1 MENTNPNA
9 AVLDE
14 ALESQRIDSDSVLQ
28 QGTQIPNVSDE
39 YRNTNTFEIVTKVGF
54 LLGVPDKYLLADGS
68 LYDHDIY
75 NEMAANRSSRIIRNL
90 CSLRAII
97 ERRFKDIRVEM
108 TTNYKGLTQIPD
120 IIPTQLMNDL
130 FKDSVHLKT
139 TNVTKLVDVIVDINR
154 LINDRINNCRS
165 FFPAWVNWEYIKQLF
180 IMPDGLSS
188 NGAKKEADKYY
199 QARERY
205 PYGVYMNWPAKEDVG
220 NVLSSDAKFLYNLY
234 EWNNDTF
241 TERSRVKKLD
251 HTVKQSISAFL
262 KDSTNAILV
271 VDCENSDP
279 YRLCGVLEK
288 MDKLD
293 PDSKLKKI
301 VLFNDSHASSAWD
314 MLSQYTD
321 IPIEDHMLSRV
332 LSNKSRVDMSLGVYV
347 CKERYKSGIDS
358 FLIASSD
365 SDYFSMV
372 EHIDDARFL
381 VLPVHGKVSDSFL
394 DALAGTNTKYCF
406 MDNISSVV
414 YDKIRKA
421 ALIREVSKWLNSA
434 VAFSLTDIT
443 DTALS
448 NLRMELTDAEKKQF
462 MTDMMNS
469 LTFVIDKNFYAK
481 AVIASQKG
489 QL

>member
-1 MENTNPNA
+1 MLDTKDPNA
-9 AVLDE
+9 VAMDALPDAPILDSE
-14 ALESQRIDSDSVLQ
+14 AIPQ
-28 QGTQIPNVSDE
+28 QECQGSTVSDE

-54 LLGVPDKYLLADGS
+54 LLGVPDKFLLAENG
-68 LYDHDIY
+68 LYDTAIY
-75 NEMAANRSSRIIRNL
+75 AEMEANRSSRIIRNL

-97 ERRFKDIRVEM
+97 ERRFKDIRNEM
-108 TTNYKGLTQIPD
+108 TANYKGLTQMPD
-120 IIPTQLMNDL
+120 IIPMKLMNDL
-130 FKDSVHLKT
+130 FRDSVHLKT
-139 TNVTKLVDVIVDINR
+139 TNVTKLVDVIIDINR
-154 LINDRINNCRS
+154 LINDRINNCRN
-165 FFPAWVNWEYIKQLF
+165 FFPTWVNWEYIKKLF
-180 IMPDGLSS
+180 IMPDGLTQ

-251 HTVKQSISAFL
+251 HIVKQSISAFL

-381 VLPVHGKVSDSFL
+381 ILPVHGKVSDNFL
-394 DALAGTNTKYCF
+394 EALAGTNTKYCF

-421 ALIREVSKWLNSA
+421 ALDRELSKWLNSA
-434 VAFSLTDIT
+434 IAFSLTDIT
-443 DTALS
+443 DTALD
-448 NLRMELTDAEKKQF
+448 NLRMEVTDTEKQQF
-462 MTDMMNS
+462 VTDIAKS
-469 LTFVIDKNFYAK
+469 LAFDIDGSFNVK
-481 AVIASQKG
+481 AIISTQKA
-489 QL
+489 